1 MIETEPIATVQFATE
16 TATVLA
22 QGPASGFPDPA
33 PDFVGDVLGGIRS
46 FLEGTVEFPGGLV
59 RDLAPGGPES
69 APGGPES
76 APGGPGNAP
85 GR

>member
-22 QGPASGFPDPA
+22 QGPPSGLPEA
-33 PDFVGDVLGGIRS
+33 VPDFVGEVLGGIRS

-59 RDLAPGGPES
+59 RDLT
-69 APGGPES
+69 PGGPES
-76 APGGPGNAP
+76 APGGPGNAS